1 MAALTPFKVE
11 LAKIARR
18 ENESFGSLRRGDR
31 ELENRIERY
40 CSDVGVSATTL
51 VRSHYS
57 AVFISWCMRT
67 AGASEAQFPAQIS
80 HSEYAKRA
88 FSGAENREGL
98 FQARRVESY
107 APQPGDVI
115 HLNRDG
121 GKVDY
126 DRIRAGGYNSESGI
140 VVDIQPN
147 KAVIV
152 MGNQEPRGNVGI
164 EALTLADSGLL
175 IQRIHNPFICVI
187 EVLK

>member
-1 MAALTPFKVE
+1 MAELTPFKVE
-11 LAKIARR
+11 LAKIARQ
-18 ENESFGSLRRGDR
+18 ESESFASLRRGDR

-67 AGASEAQFPAQIS
+67 AGASEAQSPAQIS

-140 VVDIQPN
+140 VVDILPN

-152 MGNQEPRGNVGI
+152 MGNQEPRGNVGT

-175 IQRIHNPFICVI
+175 IQRIHNPSICVI

>member
-1 MAALTPFKVE
+1 MAELTPFKVE
-11 LAKIARR
+11 LAKIARQ
-18 ENESFGSLRRGDR
+18 ESESFASLRRGDR

-98 FQARRVESY
+98 FQARRVES
-107 APQPGDVI
+107 
-115 HLNRDG
+115 
-121 GKVDY
+121 
-126 DRIRAGGYNSESGI
+126 
-140 VVDIQPN
+140 
-147 KAVIV
+147 
-152 MGNQEPRGNVGI
+152 
-164 EALTLADSGLL
+164 
-175 IQRIHNPFICVI
+175 
-187 EVLK
+187 

>member
-1 MAALTPFKVE
+1 
-11 LAKIARR
+11 
-18 ENESFGSLRRGDR
+18 
-31 ELENRIERY
+31 
-40 CSDVGVSATTL
+40 
-51 VRSHYS
+51 
-57 AVFISWCMRT
+57 MRT

-88 FSGAENREGL
+88 FSGAENCEGL

-140 VVDIQPN
+140 VVDILPN

-152 MGNQEPRGNVGI
+152 MGNQEPRGNVGT
-164 EALTLADSGLL
+164 EALTLADSGL
-175 IQRIHNPFICVI
+175 
-187 EVLK
+187 